1 MSSDKEIAVIS
12 ALWFYKKRVLDVMT
26 VNNGT
31 SVEKVTY
38 KINGGQQGLSH
49 RKKLTEK
56 AKKEIDCD

>member
-1 MSSDKEIAVIS
+1 
-12 ALWFYKKRVLDVMT
+12 MT

-31 SVEKVTY
+31 SVEKVTK
-38 KINGGQQGLSH
+38 KINGGKNGLSH